1 MTQPTTWKA
10 EYKRCGE
17 LRREG
22 ILKDSII
29 NRKLFQVLIL
39 KSSRK
44 AKQWLEWSIGSRE
57 IQQLLIASPN
67 VHFLPNRTSN
77 F

>member
-17 LRREG
+17 LRRER

-29 NRKLFQVLIL
+29 NRKLFLVLIL
-39 KSSRK
+39 KRSRK
-44 AKQWLEWSIGSRE
+44 EIQWLEGNVGSRE
-57 IQQLLIASPN
+57 IQQLLIA
-67 VHFLPNRTSN
+67 
-77 F
+77 